1 MNNEKLIL
9 RSLNFLLLK
18 SQTFSEKEANEKR
31 EILGEV
37 DKLLNPKEVVPY
49 EDSLKKSQRICA
61 NCNYF
66 ESVHGD
72 PKFFDKKNVCD
83 NFKEKDGGS

>member
-31 EILGEV
+31 EILKEIGKE
-37 DKLLNPKEVVPY
+37 LNSKEDVPY
-49 EDSLKKSQRICA
+49 EKRIQ
-61 NCNYF
+61 
-66 ESVHGD
+66 V
-72 PKFFDKKNVCD
+72 
-83 NFKEKDGGS
+83 

>member
-31 EILGEV
+31 EILEGIENLH
-37 DKLLNPKEVVPY
+37 KHPM
-49 EDSLKKSQRICA
+49 LK
-61 NCNYF
+61 
-66 ESVHGD
+66 
-72 PKFFDKKNVCD
+72 
-83 NFKEKDGGS
+83 